1 MRIQEAIF
9 FMTNSTD
16 LLQSIYQNAQMGVR
30 TLEHMLSFTED
41 GPLKK
46 HMEAQLRGYLSLQT
60 EAEHLLRDAG
70 QNPLGLNALEKA
82 RTSVMVSL
90 ESLTDKSPS
99 HLAEM
104 LLIGSNMGVI
114 DALKNLRKFEGEAD
128 KNLCTLMRKAL
139 VFEENNAERLKKFI

>member
-1 MRIQEAIF
+1 
-9 FMTNSTD
+9 MTDNTK

-30 TLEHMLSFTED
+30 TLEQMLGFTEE

-46 HMEAQLRGYLSLQT
+46 HMEAQLHGYRDLAA
-60 EAEHLLRDAG
+60 EAESLLKKTG
-70 QNPLGLNALEKA
+70 SVPLGLNAFEKA
-82 RTSVMVSL
+82 RTTVTVSM

-114 DALKNLRKFEGEAD
+114 DALKNLRRFEGEAD
-128 KNLCTLMRKAL
+128 RDLCGLMRKAL
-139 VFEENNAERLKKFI
+139 DFEENNAERLKKFI